1 MLNILLKLTTS
12 MTNTLLSRLQGSYT
26 VQEQE
31 AAEYI
36 EKLENSLVLIRG
48 LLNGDLFFSIET
60 IVNLIDGVL
69 DE

>member
-1 MLNILLKLTTS
+1 
-12 MTNTLLSRLQGSYT
+12 MTNLLSRLQGSYT

-36 EKLENSLVLIRG
+36 EKLENTLILIRG
-48 LLNGDLFFSIET
+48 LLEGDLFSSTEFFLAIIS
-60 IVNLIDGVL
+60 GVL